1 MGLHI
6 ILVKTPRNDVS
17 KFSDHDTGYINFCKM
32 VLVVLR
38 STTGSQTVGNNTLDA
53 ITFWFQ
59 FIKVFVPQQT
69 FSIATTTIIFGV
81 CQSVWLDVGIK
92 VAQMSPKVA
101 QNSNHKSLY
110 LKSEL
115 FQNSPK
121 VNKYFGQ
128 FC

>member
-1 MGLHI
+1 
-6 ILVKTPRNDVS
+6 
-17 KFSDHDTGYINFCKM
+17 M